1 MAFWRRTNEVAVHVQ
16 LSQNGE
22 KDDFVLLKCE
32 SLQLG
37 DGPGSNEDVIDAGA
51 SG

>member
-1 MAFWRRTNEVAVHVQ
+1 MAFWQRMNEATAQ

-22 KDDFVLLKCE
+22 SNDFVLLKCE
-32 SLQLG
+32 SLQLLG
-37 DGPGSNEDVIDAGA
+37 DGPGSNEDVVNTGA

>member
-1 MAFWRRTNEVAVHVQ
+1 MAFWQRTNEVTAQ
-16 LSQNGE
+16 LPQNGE
-22 KDDFVLLKCE
+22 SDDFVLLKCE

-37 DGPGSNEDVIDAGA
+37 DGPGSNEDVVDTGA